1 MNRGTALA
9 VNYGLSTMGGA
20 MRGTSVLARNAR
32 APQKEPVPFQQLL
45 PLKLKNSVSGKG
57 DRTSNVACLQ
67 EMAVMFACLKQ
78 SEFDQALC
86 SKEIAGFQSCFNTS
100 QEQKKAKK
108 ELDRSDGLVL
118 GADARFMGHKKIN
131 QLLRKFPQ

>member
-1 MNRGTALA
+1 
-9 VNYGLSTMGGA
+9 

-57 DRTSNVACLQ
+57 DRTSKVACLQ
-67 EMAVMFACLKQ
+67 EMAVMFACLKR
-78 SEFDQALC
+78 SEFDQVLC
-86 SKEIAGFQSCFNTS
+86 SKEITSFQSCFNTS

-108 ELDRSDGLVL
+108 ELDRSDGPLL
-118 GADARFMGHKKIN
+118 GAEARSMGHKKIN
-131 QLLRKFPQ
+131 LVLRKFPQ

>member
-1 MNRGTALA
+1 MQKQVRYGQNR
-9 VNYGLSTMGGA
+9 GA
-20 MRGTSVLARNAR
+20 MRGTGVLARNAR

-57 DRTSNVACLQ
+57 ERTSNVACLQ
-67 EMAVMFACLKQ
+67 EMAVMFACLKR

-86 SKEIAGFQSCFNTS
+86 SKEITSFQSCYNTS

-108 ELDRSDGLVL
+108 ELDRSDGPVL
-118 GADARFMGHKKIN
+118 GAEARFMGHKKIN